1 MTIKSNINLAL
12 ILFCAS
18 LISCGIRT
26 NTSLTDTAYPA
37 LSSSDE
43 VYVFAPDETP
53 PVTGAL
59 LGQLEIKGNSFS
71 TKNCDFNEV
80 ISFAQSKARTKGAN
94 VIKINK
100 IANPNI
106 RSTCYRLECTLY
118 SVGPDQTASI
128 AAAKSQAPKPKANA
142 ETAVIHFYR
151 PKNYS
156 GSAIRFP
163 IQVEDGE
170 YLGKLKSGRSIQYVT
185 SEFGITNFNSRSEV
199 FTIDVQ
205 PGKEYYVACNAI
217 TGFPLVKA
225 GFQLREENVGQYEL
239 ERTTASV
246 Q

>member
-1 MTIKSNINLAL
+1 M
-12 ILFCAS
+12 
-18 LISCGIRT
+18 
-26 NTSLTDTAYPA
+26 
-37 LSSSDE
+37 
-43 VYVFAPDETP
+43 
-53 PVTGAL
+53 
-59 LGQLEIKGNSFS
+59 
-71 TKNCDFNEV
+71 
-80 ISFAQSKARTKGAN
+80 
-94 VIKINK
+94 
-100 IANPNI
+100 
-106 RSTCYRLECTLY
+106 
-118 SVGPDQTASI
+118 
-128 AAAKSQAPKPKANA
+128 
-142 ETAVIHFYR
+142 IHFYR
-151 PKNYS
+151 PKNYT